1 MLLITSAELVT
12 ETTFPAKSF
21 NGEANDL
28 SVGLMLGC
36 WSSRFSEVREVSPVS
51 GLISVILFSLSD
63 RVFREVSPASGLRFE
78 I

>member
-28 SVGLMLGC
+28 SLGLVLA
-36 WSSRFSEVREVSPVS
+36 R
-51 GLISVILFSLSD
+51 
-63 RVFREVSPASGLRFE
+63 
-78 I
+78 